1 MKTNM
6 AKQLCKVMTWAVTA
20 LLTVSAVSAQ
30 PDADLSSDS
39 SSNSH
44 TLYEHPPRWLVDMP
58 TANTLKRSY
67 FDMGVRVFP
76 DGGGIGFTDIG
87 LSNRFMMGISFGGD
101 DVISNHKP
109 NWNPRI
115 DFSLKFRLIDEAAYI
130 PAVSVGYSDQGTG
143 AWDPHYKRYTF
154 KSRGFYAVMSR
165 GFYAYTW
172 AASWHVGTNYSGE
185 GELDTDK
192 SINFFAGMDATF
204 DYNLALAIE
213 YDMALNDNKTYQ
225 RPTIDYMATGK
236 GRGYLNMTFKWLF
249 TRNLE
254 LELIAKDLLTNRRE
268 SSTLTRELRITY
280 LEKF

>member
-1 MKTNM
+1 MDILRKTFVCL
-6 AKQLCKVMTWAVTA
+6 AAA
-20 LLTVSAVSAQ
+20 LAGVVVLASPIFAQ
-30 PDADLSSDS
+30 PDSDLSNDS
-39 SSNSH
+39 SANSH

-76 DGGGIGFTDIG
+76 GGGGIGFTDIG

-115 DFSLKFRLIDEAAYI
+115 DFSLRFRLIDEAMYI
-130 PAVSVGYSDQGTG
+130 PAITVGYSDQGAG
-143 AWDPHYKRYTF
+143 AWDSHYKRYTF

-172 AASWHVGTNYSGE
+172 AASWHVGTNYSNE

-204 DYNLALAIE
+204 DYNLGLALE

-254 LELIAKDLLTNRRE
+254 LEFIAKDLLTNRRE